1 MIAEKL
7 ATSLLKAEHLVIDIP
22 GRTGIRPLDWTV
34 HQGECWGIL
43 GPNGAGKT
51 TLLLTLAGLK
61 SPRSGQVLLDS
72 KPLKNY
78 SARDAAQVLGVLF
91 QQQQDEFPAKAL
103 ETALMGRHPHLQL
116 WQNESPTDIE
126 LARHAL
132 SRMGLTE
139 LEDRNIQTLSGGER
153 QRLGLATLLTQDPRL
168 LLLDEPT
175 NHLDLHHQ
183 MSVLELIRN
192 EVKQDKCALLALHD
206 LNLAARFC
214 SHILLLYP
222 DGQACWGE
230 KSQMLV
236 RPALEKLYQQPLTTT
251 EVEGQTLFF
260 PRSSIG

>member
-1 MIAEKL
+1 M
-7 ATSLLKAEHLVIDIP
+7 TSALLNTDQLVINIP
-22 GRTGIRPLDWTV
+22 GRKDGCALDWSI
-34 HQGECWGIL
+34 QSGECWGIL

-61 SPRSGQVLLDS
+61 PPRSGQIYLQDQ
-72 KPLKNY
+72 PLKKHT
-78 SARDAAQVLGVLF
+78 AQERAKVLGVLF
-91 QQQQDEFPAKAL
+91 QQQQDEFPATMQ

-116 WQNESPTDIE
+116 WQNESPADVE
-126 LARHAL
+126 LAHQAL
-132 SRMGLTE
+132 QRMGLLE
-139 LEDRNIQTLSGGER
+139 LENRNIQTLSGGER
-153 QRLGLATLLTQDPRL
+153 QRLALATLLTQNPKL

-183 MSVLELIRN
+183 MSVLELIHN
-192 EVKQDKCALLALHD
+192 EVQQGKSAIMALHD

-214 SHILLLYP
+214 SHIFLLYP

-230 KSQMLV
+230 KDTMLV
-236 RPALEKLYQQPLTTT
+236 RPALEKLYQQPLITT